1 LVKPISVAE
10 NDVIRSTDLDG
21 LEKQIAVDG
30 SVATGPVN
38 IDAVNAS
45 ILSNFTKP
53 PAGCNMEVFE
63 LAQQATSKEDFL
75 KFLQALIDDFAN
87 NRERWENP
95 ELGRYLDAMKAF
107 MSSSTDRSINKIDFT
122 PSWSLFARI
131 MYTATIYE

>member
-1 LVKPISVAE
+1 MVKPISVAE